1 MIGTIEKIKNS
12 VLLKCST
19 LNDEIISKTLV
30 DVINTRIYRFS
41 EEMVSLVGGALEE
54 DALRDKT
61 AEIIKTPII
70 KKIKRKL
77 FIDSL
82 ALQITNDTFIED
94 YANEKIKMDK
104 LKKTYIKELENN
116 KSSNQLNM
124 TEDLNLSEIINDLRI
139 YVDKEIIPKIEEN
152 KFMSDAAKK
161 LVSDL
166 KDNLEKDLKQ
176 MISDAD
182 NNYLNILVIEL
193 EKEIKPE
200 RDFIFTY
207 SGIDLLT
214 KRYLIQDY
222 NRKPLELPQQMFM
235 GIAMHLAIPEEKQNR
250 LMWAKKFYDVLSSLK
265 ATMATPTMSNARKPF
280 YQLSSCFIDTVEDSL
295 KGIYKSLDNFA
306 EVSKFGGGMGIYI
319 GKIRAIG
326 STIRGFKG
334 ASGGVIPWIKLFNDT
349 AVAVDQLGVRNG
361 SVAIWLDAWH
371 KEVPEFL
378 QLRTNNGDDRKKAH
392 DVFPGLCYPDL
403 FWRLA
408 EEDID
413 ANWYMMCPHEIK
425 NVKGYSL
432 EDFYGEEW
440 EKRYYDCVNDERI
453 DKRIMSVKDIVRLII
468 KSVAETGTPFAFYR
482 DTANKMNPNKHA
494 GMIYSSNLC
503 TEIMQNMSPMDIQT
517 TEVINENGDSIIVE
531 KTKAGDFVVCN
542 LSSIVLGNV
551 NVNNDKEI
559 EYVIETQIRA
569 MDNVIDLNYYSV
581 PFAEVTN
588 KKYRA
593 IGLGTSGYHHMLAN
607 NKIHWNEEKHLEFT
621 DEVYEKI
628 NYYAINAS
636 MKIAKEKGKYSC
648 FEGSDW
654 HNGNYFDLRNYTSE
668 KWNKLKDDVKKYGL
682 RNGYLFAVAPNGST
696 ATIAGTSE
704 GVDPVMA
711 RFWLEEKKG
720 SIVPKTA
727 PNLSWDNFW
736 YYNSAYNAN
745 QQLCVKIN
753 GIRQRHID
761 QGQSFNLYITTE
773 YTMRQIMNL
782 YISACKCGV
791 KSIYYVRSK
800 SLEIEECESCSA

>member
-1 MIGTIEKIKNS
+1 MINLDNICQK
-12 VLLKCST
+12 
-19 LNDEIISKTLV
+19 
-30 DVINTRIYRFS
+30 
-41 EEMVSLVGGALEE
+41 A
-54 DALRDKT
+54 
-61 AEIIKTPII
+61 
-70 KKIKRKL
+70 
-77 FIDSL
+77 IDGIDD
-82 ALQITNDTFIED
+82 LQGI
-94 YANEKIKMDK
+94 
-104 LKKTYIKELENN
+104 YIKEKLIESCKNIIRESMDSEGIRDSVIQASLELTTEQEPKWQYVASKLYVYRLYDEVRRNREINLEVKPYSKFYEFISEMTDKNLYGKYILENYT
-116 KSSNQLNM
+116 KA
-124 TEDLNLSEIINDLRI
+124 EI
-139 YVDKEIIPKIEEN
+139 E
-152 KFMSDAAKK
+152 
-161 LVSDL
+161 
-166 KDNLEKDLKQ
+166 
-176 MISDAD
+176 
-182 NNYLNILVIEL
+182 EL

-235 GIAMHLAIPEEKQNR
+235 GIAMHLAIPEKQEDR
-250 LMWAKKFYDVLSSLK
+250 VMWAKRFYDVLSSLK

-319 GKIRAIG
+319 GKIRAMG
-326 STIRGFKG
+326 SAIRGFKG

-361 SVAIWLDAWH
+361 SVAIWLDVWH

-392 DVFPGLCYPDL
+392 DIFPALCYPDL

-425 NVKGYSL
+425 SVKGYSL

-440 EKRYYDCVNDERI
+440 ERRYYDCVQDERI
-453 DKRIMSVKDIVRLII
+453 DKRVMSVKDIVRLII

-482 DTANKMNPNKHA
+482 DTVNKMNPNKHK

-503 TEIMQNMSPMDIQT
+503 TEIMQNMSPMDIQET
-517 TEVINENGDSIIVE
+517 TMYDENGDTIIVE

-551 NVNNDKEI
+551 DVNSDEEI
-559 EYVIETQIRA
+559 EYVVETQIRA

-593 IGLGTSGYHHMLAN
+593 IGLGTSGYHHMIAN
-607 NKIHWNEEKHLEFT
+607 NKIHWNDEKHLEFT
-621 DEVYEKI
+621 DKVYEKI
-628 NYYAINAS
+628 NYYAIKSS
-636 MKIAKEKGKYSC
+636 MNIAKEKGEYSC
-648 FEGSDW
+648 FKGSDW
-654 HNGNYFDLRNYTSE
+654 DNGDYFKLRDYNSE
-668 KWNKLKDDVKKYGL
+668 EWIKLQKDIKEYGL

-704 GVDPVMA
+704 GIDPVMA

-727 PNLSWDNFW
+727 PNLSWENFW
-736 YYNSAYNAN
+736 FYNSAYNTD
-745 QQLCVKIN
+745 QTLSLKIN

-761 QGQSFNLYITTE
+761 QGQSFNLYITTDF
-773 YTMRQIMNL
+773 TMRQIMNL
-782 YISACKCGV
+782 YITACKCGV

-800 SLEIEECESCSA
+800 SLEVEECESCSA